1 MPDDLSAL
9 ERRRQRNATQPAE
22 EQPAKRG
29 AKPGT
34 NAGPLSPEELERR
47 REARREKFRQKQAA
61 AELTK
66 SIQKAST
73 ARQHRRPPPL
83 ARKGTPKM
91 GALEMLSSFMD
102 LSVSIIHDALH
113 AERDAG
119 KDDQGETIW
128 EPDHKTRRTA
138 AYYVMDKVAAAEGT
152 YIPDGVTLGLEPGSS
167 AIDMGQRVVD
177 LVIEGA
183 MSIEAGQKVFGLL
196 QAHAALQ
203 GLNELEELRELV
215 KRLSGDQARVI
226 NGGAVPGSDQNP
238 VWMRLKSNA
247 PGA

>member
-1 MPDDLSAL
+1 M
-9 ERRRQRNATQPAE
+9 RQRH
-22 EQPAKRG
+22 
-29 AKPGT
+29 
-34 NAGPLSPEELERR
+34 
-47 REARREKFRQKQAA
+47 AA

-66 SIQKAST
+66 SVQKAST

-102 LSVSIIHDALH
+102 LSVTILHEALE
-113 AERDAG
+113 AELPAG
-119 KDDQGETIW
+119 KDEQGQTIW
-128 EPDHKTRRTA
+128 EPDHKARRAA
-138 AYYVMDKVAAAEGT
+138 AYYVMDKVAGAEGT
-152 YIPDGVTLGLEPGSS
+152 YIPDGVSLGLEPGSS

-177 LVIEGA
+177 LVVEGQ

-215 KRLSGDQARVI
+215 KRLSGDMARTV
-226 NGGAVPGSDQNP
+226 NGAAVPGSDQNP
-238 VWMRLKSNA
+238 VWMRLKAGA